1 MNICLAKFAMSKR
14 NGCIIFLHSPG
25 IFAKCPILSFPRLQT
40 VQLFQ
45 NTKEKPWA
53 HCTYLALPQL
63 TSITD
68 PTELK
73 PQHFRSIKK
82 FETLHDC
89 IINS

>member
-1 MNICLAKFAMSKR
+1 MPNP
-14 NGCIIFLHSPG
+14 FLPKV
-25 IFAKCPILSFPRLQT
+25 ANCAT
-40 VQLFQ
+40 FQ
-45 NTKEKPWA
+45 NTKEKLWA